1 MRKLVVLVAL
11 GALVAGPAALAKER
25 NVTMFGAPL
34 APKAGQ
40 GWNVTISVKVDG
52 KLVPTPGMAPVVRI
66 INGVRS
72 LNVQS
77 TPTAA
82 PGVYKARVVFPK
94 AGMWR
99 VLVVDRVTGR
109 AYEFHRM
116 RVQAT

>member
-11 GALVAGPAALAKER
+11 GALVAVPAALAKER
-25 NVTMFGAPL
+25 NLTMIGAPL

-40 GWNVTISVKVDG
+40 GWNVTISVKIDGTLVD
-52 KLVPTPGMAPVVRI
+52 TPGRAPVVRI
-66 INGVRS
+66 INGVRTVE
-72 LNVQS
+72 VQS
-77 TPTAA
+77 LPTAKA
-82 PGVYKARVVFPK
+82 GIYRARVVFPK

-99 VLVVDRVTGR
+99 VVVVDRETGR

>member
-25 NVTMFGAPL
+25 NLSMIGAPA

-40 GWNVTISVKVDG
+40 GWNVTISVKMDG
-52 KLVPTPGMAPVVRI
+52 RLVYSPGKAPVVRI
-66 INGVRS
+66 INGVRT

-77 TPTAA
+77 TPTARA
-82 PGVYKARVVFPK
+82 GIYKARVVFPR

-99 VLVVDRVTGR
+99 VLVVDRATGR